1 MYNSLVK
8 RYATALFD
16 ITEQYG
22 ITEKIYHELYK
33 AAESIENNTTLRY
46 FLYNSSVPYSI
57 KRGLLSLLCKKLS
70 KLSSVLLDVLSK
82 NSSIQLLPSI
92 CEYLNTVLITQNKI
106 MDIKLE
112 AAVHLSQT
120 QLMQI
125 KNALE
130 KKFNKK
136 IKLNHKISKKLLAG
150 FKISTE
156 KESIDLSLLT
166 KLNKLKSSIS
176 KG

>member
-16 ITEQYG
+16 ITEQHG
-22 ITEKIYHELYK
+22 ITEKIYHELHK
-33 AAESIENNTTLRY
+33 SAESIENNTTLRY
-46 FLYNSSVPYSI
+46 FMYNSRVPYSI
-57 KRGLLSLLCKKLS
+57 KNGLLSLLDKKLS
-70 KLSSVLLDVLSK
+70 RLSSMLLDVLSK

-92 CEYLNTVLITQNKI
+92 CEYLNTVLIAQNKT

-125 KNALE
+125 KHSLE
-130 KKFNKK
+130 KK
-136 IKLNHKISKKLLAG
+136 I
-150 FKISTE
+150 
-156 KESIDLSLLT
+156 
-166 KLNKLKSSIS
+166 
-176 KG
+176 